1 MAKFCA
7 ECGAALEAGDRFCVA
22 CGARVAA
29 EAPAPIPAAVAAA
42 RAAAIATQPAPT
54 AVDAPATPAKKVK
67 PSKPAAGSGS
77 IISQLKW
84 EIVLGVVSG
93 ALGVLFAPRE
103 LAVQAFISGFATAF
117 VVVLLA
123 HALVSLIARVF
134 KPLAFIAAVLLLLGG
149 AAAATT
155 YFIESPDNPGGF
167 ARFIPDVGAFVADLA
182 PVSSDPLP
190 QVSVPE
196 PATPIVP
203 DPGAARAAAVVRE
216 ATAAGIP
223 VTAAYILMAPDGQE
237 TLVVAMSYGRLASAL
252 NDPTGLGS
260 GIDAFTRLAGLKTMD
275 LTGLGYLTTT
285 LEDDQ
290 GRPIIAIS
298 APTAAVESFRS
309 GSGTRTELIR
319 AVAFKGESRAGLVDA
334 IRKQLGQ

>member
-22 CGARVAA
+22 CGARTAA
-29 EAPAPIPAAVAAA
+29 DAPAPAPVLAATAPAA
-42 RAAAIATQPAPT
+42 AAAIPASPT
-54 AVDAPATPAKKVK
+54 VEASPAAPAKPAK
-67 PSKPAAGSGS
+67 AARPVRAQGGVL
-77 IISQLKW
+77 SQLKW
-84 EIVLGVVSG
+84 EIGLGLISG
-93 ALGVLFAPRE
+93 ALGVVFAPRE
-103 LAVQAFISGFATAF
+103 LMVQAFVSGFATAF
-117 VVVLLA
+117 VAVLLA

-134 KPLAFIAAVLLLLGG
+134 KPLAFIAATLLLLGG

-182 PVSSDPLP
+182 PVSGDPLP

-196 PATPIVP
+196 PQTPVVP

-237 TLVVAMSYGRLASAL
+237 TLVVAVPYAQLASAL
-252 NDPTGLGS
+252 NDPTGLGG
-260 GIDAFTRLAGLKTMD
+260 GIDVFTRLAGLKSMD

-285 LEDDQ
+285 LEHDD

-298 APTAAVESFRS
+298 APTAAIESFRS
-309 GSGTRTELIR
+309 GTGTRTDLIR
-319 AVAFKGESRAGLVDA
+319 AVAFKGQSRAGLVDA

>member
-22 CGARVAA
+22 CGARVAS
-29 EAPAPIPAAVAAA
+29 ETPAPVAAAVATAPAA
-42 RAAAIATQPAPT
+42 AAAIPVSPIAGQVGPVKVAK
-54 AVDAPATPAKKVK
+54 PAK
-67 PSKPAAGSGS
+67 SSGS
-77 IISQLKW
+77 VLSQLKW
-84 EIVLGVVSG
+84 EIVLGVIGG
-93 ALGVLFAPRE
+93 ALGVVFASRE
-103 LAVQAFISGFATAF
+103 VMVPAFVSGFATAF
-117 VVVLLA
+117 VAVLLA
-123 HALVSLIARVF
+123 HVLISLIARLF
-134 KPLAFIAAVLLLLGG
+134 KPLAFIAAILLLVGG

-155 YFIESPDNPGGF
+155 HFIEAPDNPGGF
-167 ARFIPDVGAFVADLA
+167 ARYIPDVGAFVADLA

-190 QVSVPE
+190 AVSVPQ
-196 PATPIVP
+196 PTIPVVA

-216 ATAAGIP
+216 ATAIGIP

-285 LEDDQ
+285 LEDDE

-319 AVAFKGESRAGLVDA
+319 AVAFKGESRAGLIDA
-334 IRKQLGQ
+334 LRKQLGQ